1 MNPKTVK
8 IIKIILCSICAAFF
22 ASYLVWA
29 AVAGLGSDE
38 VVCGSLVIDIT
49 DSDTYNFINNN
60 DIKDKLSEAHID
72 PVGRKASHNLADS
85 VEKTI
90 NSISFVKNS
99 ECYIGDNGVMTLE
112 ITQRQPVLMV
122 KTPVEDYYIDSERKK
137 MPVSP
142 HHTALLPVVT
152 GRVKENMAKSLNEIE
167 GLIFRYP
174 DEVKADVLD
183 RGWKANS
190 GQLPQYEV
198 EGLHPRLIDDGTFGR
213 AQEEIAHRR
222 SLHILA
228 SRTQQFSCF
237 TRKVWCA
244 DCGHVYRRRN
254 ARSKDHPPYHYWKCS
269 SRIDGGAHA
278 CTGRNVSEVLL
289 KQASCRVLGLETF
302 DEQAFSTHVM
312 HIDVSQS
319 TLAFHMDDGRIVE
332 TEAAYDRESPAK
344 PEGRES

>member
-29 AVAGLGSDE
+29 TVAGLGSDE

-152 GRVKENMAKSLNEIE
+152 GRVKENMAKSVIFDLVKDLGNDEFYKNHIDQIHVGADGDYFLGTKKGVNVIKIGTPDNIYAKLGKLRAWYEQYPGFAWSDKYRMVDVSYE
-167 GLIFRYP
+167 GLIYAT
-174 DEVKADVLD
+174 K
-183 RGWKANS
+183 
-190 GQLPQYEV
+190 
-198 EGLHPRLIDDGTFGR
+198 
-213 AQEEIAHRR
+213 
-222 SLHILA
+222 
-228 SRTQQFSCF
+228 
-237 TRKVWCA
+237 
-244 DCGHVYRRRN
+244 
-254 ARSKDHPPYHYWKCS
+254 
-269 SRIDGGAHA
+269 
-278 CTGRNVSEVLL
+278 
-289 KQASCRVLGLETF
+289 
-302 DEQAFSTHVM
+302 
-312 HIDVSQS
+312 
-319 TLAFHMDDGRIVE
+319 
-332 TEAAYDRESPAK
+332 
-344 PEGRES
+344 